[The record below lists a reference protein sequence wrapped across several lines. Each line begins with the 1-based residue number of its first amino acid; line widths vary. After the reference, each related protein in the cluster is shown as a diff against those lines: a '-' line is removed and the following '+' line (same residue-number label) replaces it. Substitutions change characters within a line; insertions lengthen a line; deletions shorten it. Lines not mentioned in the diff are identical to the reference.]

1 MYKQLFQKGF
11 TLIELMIVVAIIGIL
26 AAIALPSYLDYTT
39 RSQVSEAVELLGAIK
54 GAVAVYGYE
63 NNEWPGLVDTSPTA
77 TQINVALVGK
87 YSKINSSVQGTYPE
101 GSISSVMT
109 YGQAETK
116 KLVFKTPD
124 GGKIWDCSAS
134 AGTDIELKW
143 LPQAC
148 K

>member
-1 MYKQLFQKGF
+1 MYKHLSQRGF

-39 RSQVSEAVELLGAIK
+39 RAQVSEAIELSGAIK
-54 GAVAVYGYE
+54 GPVAVYGYE
-63 NNEWPGLVDTSPTA
+63 NNQWPGLVDTSPTA

-87 YSKINSSVQGTYPE
+87 YSKIDSTVQGTYPQ
-101 GSISSVMT
+101 GSITSVMT

-124 GGKIWDCSAS
+124 GGKIWDCSKN
-134 AGTDIELKW
+134 AGTDIEQKW

>member
-1 MYKQLFQKGF
+1 MYKQRFQRGF

-39 RSQVSEAVELLGAIK
+39 RAQVAEAVELIGGVK
-54 GAVAVYGYE
+54 GPIAVYGYE
-63 NNEWPGLVDTSPTA
+63 NKEWPGLVEKDPDA
-77 TQINVALVGK
+77 KQINVALVGK

-101 GSISSVMT
+101 GSITSVMT

>member
-1 MYKQLFQKGF
+1 MYKQRFQKGF

-26 AAIALPSYLDYTT
+26 AAIALPSYRDYTT
-39 RSQVSEAVELLGAIK
+39 RAQVSEAVDLIGGVK
-54 GAVAVYGYE
+54 GPLAVYGYE
-63 NNEWPGLVDTSPTA
+63 NKEWPGLVETDPDA
-77 TQINVALVGK
+77 TQINVTLAGK
-87 YSKINSSVQGTYPE
+87 YSKINNSVQGSYPE
-101 GSISSVMT
+101 GSITSVMT

-124 GGKIWDCSAS
+124 GGKIWDCGAS
-134 AGTDIELKW
+134 AGTDIDLKW